1 MTKILH
7 SFQPDILAHLPK
19 PPPIIKL
26 PHTPLTPP
34 QSPEVPGTP
43 DVSNLDLN
51 EQLGNRQNLNTLG
64 DALVGIAERLGKDAP
79 AHDVLAAL
87 KATSMEVHPDSA
99 ARAVMGARTTLESF
113 IKSLGLPLPNSHF
126 GISGL
131 SVAVLD
137 RAQIHPLGNLEGA
150 LGWPVPMSADDQ
162 QRLHNLALNY
172 ATAPDQPTV
181 KQTPG
186 SLLAYLREQTT
197 LAPDVLGDPVKT
209 LNALVSSPAAQQL
222 GKSLQEG
229 MQHVA
234 TDSSAMDHLLAA
246 MTLQLDP
253 ESITEA
259 NRNLTAGFDL
269 AHEDHWNQTAD
280 KVVQALGKHLVA
292 NGKTSPD
299 LAGVAAYLLLA
310 SRAPV
315 FLIKDIPSTV
325 TYGSPAWVNLAVAA
339 TTIEAQTPGR
349 VASMTFAEV
358 MLEAE
363 SAGLTDRSVTHDAQR
378 EALIDWG
385 VVQGVLV
392 KKADH
397 LYSAEEL
404 AALLSEFEARTASM
418 TSATQVFEKE
428 LPSRALKAD
437 TVLKERFPGLEAL
450 YDKRL
455 IHVSYQKRRPWG
467 DVFYEPGP
475 VGPHSLRDIVMMD
488 LKGSVRYSSSDSRI
502 PLDKLNA
509 ISTFGV
515 LESFNQEFKAA
526 INEKKVAM
534 NTAIRHLISQ
544 LPLEDRK
551 NFELGK
557 LSFFYNQSTTLSTE
571 LIPIWGNTLHPKEE
585 PLLVRVERGGKATD
599 YEISFKEGSIRS
611 FLPNRAE
618 PKTTRNGNVKCET
631 IAFSPSKGG
640 SSLRKEQPPTDKA
653 VPDSFNGA
661 RSQLIADAFVEH
673 TNFDDEAILEQ
684 ARGLTYHDKNE
695 KRANAISNF
704 ILELVPFY
712 SAINCFRKGKV
723 FEGLSHLDMDLFG
736 FVTAGMS
743 TAGKMIK
750 IAGTT
755 ASAVSKGARAAKVIG
770 MATFS
775 ALNPL
780 GGLGDAAIGG
790 ARLAGKGLQFLRN
803 KATKAANAIRGATG
817 SYDVLKAAGKGHG
830 TAVIG
835 TYPSGNVSLQ
845 TVAVFKNN
853 RWYHYDP
860 IKKNVFGA
868 PIKNFSRVG
877 ASSMIVRATGSNN
890 AAFRHLLNLSQSPAN
905 AAAYQRGLTQG
916 SPFDLPGF
924 HVHMSSEDLVNIAL
938 NNHLAPEQMGTLVR
952 EIKALRIE
960 EAKLVVS
967 NLKHDVSAP
976 GVIFTDVSQID
987 YLARTDITST
997 GHCAGFSNL
1006 MALAIM
1012 LGKEDELIKNIKR
1025 AAMNPGDIQAAEF
1038 IQELH
1043 NFQMIVGDRSAVHM
1057 GKSFK
1062 QQNHLEIIDELTNS
1076 PTSKTIRIV
1085 TADHAMVAGIKVEGS
1100 STSWFFYDPD
1110 GALVK
1115 FTTLQ
1120 AMQEGMEKVL
1130 NSGRHGKNMNPYV
1143 TDKGDKFFETSEFA
1157 ASDMDTVNDVYK
1169 ELLDAAL

>member
-1 MTKILH
+1 M
-7 SFQPDILAHLPK
+7 
-19 PPPIIKL
+19 
-26 PHTPLTPP
+26 PP

-51 EQLGNRQNLNTLG
+51 EQLGNRQNLKTLG
-64 DALVGIAERLGKDAP
+64 DALAKIAERLGKDAP

-113 IKSLGLPLPNSHF
+113 IKSLGLPLPSSHF
-126 GISGL
+126 SASGL
-131 SVAVLD
+131 SDAVLG

-209 LNALVSSPAAQQL
+209 LNALISSPAAQLL

-259 NRNLTAGFDL
+259 NRNLIAGFDL

-339 TTIEAQTPGR
+339 TTIEARTPGR

-363 SAGLTDRSVTHDAQR
+363 SASLADRSVTQDAQR

-404 AALLSEFEARTASM
+404 AALLSEFKARTALM
-418 TSATQVFEKE
+418 TSANQVFEKE

-437 TVLKERFPGLEAL
+437 TVLKERFPGMEAL
-450 YDKRL
+450 YDERL
-455 IHVSYQKRRPWG
+455 IHVSIQGRRPWG
-467 DVFYEPGP
+467 DIYHRPGP

-488 LKGSVRYSSSDSRI
+488 LKGPLRYSTTDSRI
-502 PLDKLNA
+502 PIDTLNA
-509 ISTFGV
+509 TPTFGV
-515 LESFNQEFKAA
+515 RESFDQEFET
-526 INEKKVAM
+526 IIEEKKGAM
-534 NTAIRHLISQ
+534 NTAIRHLIAQ
-544 LPLEDRK
+544 LPLEDRQ

-557 LSFFYNQSTTLSTE
+557 ISFFYNQSTSLSTE
-571 LIPIWGNTLHPKEE
+571 IVPIWGNTRYPKEE
-585 PLLVRVERGGKATD
+585 PLLLRVERDGKATD
-599 YEISFKEGSIRS
+599 YEISFKNGSIRS
-611 FLPNRAE
+611 FSASRAE
-618 PKTTRNGNVKCET
+618 LKTTMHGNVRRET
-631 IAFSPSKGG
+631 KAFKPSKGAEA
-640 SSLRKEQPPTDKA
+640 LAKQQPPTDKA
-653 VPDSFNGA
+653 VPDSFNSA

-673 TNFDDEAILEQ
+673 TNFDDEAILDQ
-684 ARGLTYHDKNE
+684 ARGFTYEDRNYRRSKVVEGFLLN
-695 KRANAISNF
+695 
-704 ILELVPFY
+704 LVPFY
-712 SAINCFRKGKV
+712 SAINNFRQGNIGS
-723 FEGLSHLDMDLFG
+723 GLLDLGLDVFG
-736 FVTAGMS
+736 FLTAGVA
-743 TAGKMIK
+743 TAGKVIK
-750 IAGTT
+750 IAGTA
-755 ASAVSKGARAAKVIG
+755 ASAASKSARAAKVIG

-775 ALNPL
+775 ALNPV
-780 GGLGDAAIGG
+780 GGLGDAAVGG
-790 ARLAGKGLQFLRN
+790 ARLAGKGLRFLEN
-803 KATKAANAIRGATG
+803 KATKAVNAMRGATG
-817 SYDVLKAAGKGHG
+817 SYDVLTAAGKGHG
-830 TAVIG
+830 AAVMG
-835 TYPSGNVSLQ
+835 TYPSGNVKLSAI
-845 TVAVFKNN
+845 AVFKNN

-877 ASSMIVRATGSNN
+877 ASSMIVRGAGSNN
-890 AAFRHLLNLSQSPAN
+890 AAFRHLLNAAQSPTN

-924 HVHMSSEDLVNIAL
+924 HVHMSSDDLVRIAL
-938 NNHLAPEQMGTLVR
+938 NNHLTPEQMGTLVR

-967 NLKHDVSAP
+967 NLKHDVRAP
-976 GVIFTDVSQID
+976 DVTFIDVSQID

-997 GHCAGFSNL
+997 GHCAGLSNL
-1006 MALAIM
+1006 MALAVM

-1025 AAMNPGDIQAAEF
+1025 AAMNPGDAKAAEF

-1043 NFQMIVGDRSAVHM
+1043 NFQLLLGDRYAAHM
-1057 GKSFK
+1057 GNAFK

-1085 TADHAMVAGIKVEGS
+1085 TEDHVMVAGIKVEGS
-1100 STSWFFYDPD
+1100 HTSWFFYDPD

-1120 AMQEGMEKVL
+1120 SMQEGMEKVL
-1130 NSGRHGKNMNPYV
+1130 NSGRHGKNINPYV
-1143 TDKGDKFFETSEFA
+1143 TDKGEKFFETSEFV
-1157 ASDMDTVNDVYK
+1157 ASDMDRVSGAYK
-1169 ELLDAAL
+1169 ELLDTVL